1 MTAGSSRSTA
11 TTIASVLFGVAMLA
25 ASAAPA
31 AASATQ
37 GAGGGKIVFAYG
49 AQTVSAS
56 DEGPAELIVL
66 IHKTTVR

>member
-31 AASATQ
+31 AASATRVP
-37 GAGGGKIVFAYG
+37 AVAKLCWHTARKPCPHPMR
-49 AQTVSAS
+49 
-56 DEGPAELIVL
+56 GPQN
-66 IHKTTVR
+66 